1 MNSQSTP
8 QRKSMA
14 SRTSWLVAL
23 LVGGSLLLPALASA
37 RPRVVVRPRPRP
49 VVVVRTPA
57 LKPVVVRPVVRPLRK
72 VWVPGHWTVT
82 PRGARVWVRGHYEF
96 VR

>member
-1 MNSQSTP
+1 MNSQSTA
-8 QRKSMA
+8 QRSSMA

-23 LVGGSLLLPALASA
+23 LVGGSLLLPARASA
-37 RPRVVVRPRPRP
+37 RPLVVVRPRLRP
-49 VVVVRTPA
+49 VVVVRIPA
-57 LKPVVVRPVVRPLRK
+57 PRPVVVRPVVRPLRN

-82 PRGARVWVRGHYEF
+82 PRGVRVWVRGHHEF